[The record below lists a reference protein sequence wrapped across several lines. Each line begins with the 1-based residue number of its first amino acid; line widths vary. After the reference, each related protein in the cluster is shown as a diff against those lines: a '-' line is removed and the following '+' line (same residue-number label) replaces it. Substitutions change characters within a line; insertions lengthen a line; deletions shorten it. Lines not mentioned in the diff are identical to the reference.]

1 MTEVCKFCTFLL
13 DDFFFGVEVDRV
25 QEVLRHQEMTRVPL
39 AAKFIRGL
47 INLRGQIVTA
57 IDPRVLLGLA
67 ARDAGG
73 ELPMNVVIRTEDG
86 AVSLLVDDIDEVV
99 EVDETTFEPPPENL
113 DQRTRALIRG
123 VHKFPDRLMLVLD
136 VDSVLNMQSGS
147 VLRAGA

>member
-1 MTEVCKFCTFLL
+1 MTDICKFCTFLL

-39 AAKFIRGL
+39 ADDFIRGL

-57 IDPRVLLGLA
+57 IDPRVLLGLP
-67 ARDAGG
+67 ARQSE

-99 EVDETTFEPPPENL
+99 EVDDTTFEPPPENL
-113 DQRTRALIRG
+113 DGRTRALIRG

-136 VDSVLNMQSGS
+136 VDSVLNSQTG
-147 VLRAGA
+147 AGRKSA